1 MDIILTKN
9 ERMEKLEKR
18 LRDLEMKMDRGFS
31 RTSESFETFKDF
43 LQRLQNENAELKKDR
58 DFLLGKYKE
67 LVQGMGSHLS
77 GKLRQA
83 ASENTKL
90 IKDLVLEDM
99 DIMPEKKG
107 AGDLLG
113 MIIKKKKLTA
123 KSASKEL
130 GVRESKVKLW
140 ALRLKSRGLIDVNEN
155 ERFEMTKK

>member
-1 MDIILTKN
+1 
-9 ERMEKLEKR
+9 
-18 LRDLEMKMDRGFS
+18 
-31 RTSESFETFKDF
+31 
-43 LQRLQNENAELKKDR
+43 
-58 DFLLGKYKE
+58 
-67 LVQGMGSHLS
+67 MGSHLS